1 MILAKRL
8 VGTGPHSAVEVKM
21 TGAHSAACSGSI
33 QASFCA
39 LPRDSQM
46 HDSFGRNFSQ
56 QSFRMGRS
64 SRIIFLAHQIGL
76 SPKNLKNCQG
86 EGGATHMLALTAMMF
101 DHRDSRKGKESLK
114 KSSPPHALS
123 SSGLSSLALLSQLT
137 PWALAP
143 NTDDDSGDQNTVAWG
158 GGQFFQ
164 TFLALLGVP
173 VFRPSLS
180 ARLIILYRS
189 RVNVFSC
196 FTLLASMYSW

>member
-1 MILAKRL
+1 MILAKKL

-21 TGAHSAACSGSI
+21 TGLILRPAAE
-33 QASFCA
+33 AFRPSFCA
-39 LPRDSQM
+39 LSRDSQM

-76 SPKNLKNCQG
+76 SPENLKNCQG
-86 EGGATHMLALTAMMF
+86 EGGATHMLALTAIMF

-114 KSSPPHALS
+114 KSSPPMLSALLGS
-123 SSGLSSLALLSQLT
+123 FASLSQLT
-137 PWALAP
+137 PWVLAP
-143 NTDDDSGDQNTVAWG
+143 NTHDDSGDQNTMAWG
-158 GGQFFQ
+158 GDQFFQ

-173 VFRPSLS
+173 VVRPSLS
-180 ARLIILYRS
+180 TKLIISHRS